1 MNDSDPIEY
10 LELKS
15 FKF

>member
-1 MNDSDPIEY
+1 MYMIEY

-15 FKF
+15 VLATL